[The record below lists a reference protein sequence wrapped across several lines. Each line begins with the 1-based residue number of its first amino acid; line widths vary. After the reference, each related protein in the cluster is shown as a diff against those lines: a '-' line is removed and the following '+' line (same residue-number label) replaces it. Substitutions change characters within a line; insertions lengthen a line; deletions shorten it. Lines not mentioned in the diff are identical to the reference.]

1 MVNTIFTV
9 FKFGLVR
16 FHRFSEKPNDFCGRS
31 RPTDGNSN
39 GLVGTL
45 LVAVSQAILK
55 SIGNSFFM
63 HASRANSML
72 TPFGITCTN

>member
-16 FHRFSEKPNDFCGRS
+16 FHRFSEKPNDFCGRG

-55 SIGNSFFM
+55 SIGNSFFY
-63 HASRANSML
+63 A
-72 TPFGITCTN
+72 CK